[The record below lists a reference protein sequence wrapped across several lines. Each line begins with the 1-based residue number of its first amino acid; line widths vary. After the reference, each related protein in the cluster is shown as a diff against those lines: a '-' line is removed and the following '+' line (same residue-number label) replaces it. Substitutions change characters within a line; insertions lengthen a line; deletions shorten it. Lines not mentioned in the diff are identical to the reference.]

1 MECLTVI
8 WLFFNRKFIRRF
20 RAQDTLVI
28 EFSSTIHFWWMEI
41 WITSNKYLKKRPFSS
56 ISNELKNWSIDPEAM
71 TNLESI
77 HCYFWHSK
85 VSLNCSFK
93 LKISTSILEY
103 WLTVISDAVR
113 IWKYSA
119 FQFFLNKCDV
129 YIKTEQIQYSD

>member
-28 EFSSTIHFWWMEI
+28 EFSSTIHFWWMEFS
-41 WITSNKYLKKRPFSS
+41 ITSNKYLKKRPVSS

-85 VSLNCSFK
+85 VKFK
-93 LKISTSILEY
+93 LFIQAKNIKFDSGILMRQIS
-103 WLTVISDAVR
+103 W

-119 FQFFLNKCDV
+119 FQIFLNKCDV